1 MKIMLKSFIILFA
14 IAMAPVICKAQEVK
28 LGYVRMDALVS
39 NMPEYQQAQT
49 DLKAYKGELSSTL
62 ETKYQDY
69 QTKLA
74 EFEKSK
80 DKLDE
85 VILKDKESELKH
97 LQSSLQEFDDNANES
112 FEKKE
117 RSIFE
122 PIEQKL
128 KETIEQIAN
137 AKGYTHISQK
147 STFIFIKDES
157 ADITDLVAEKL
168 GYTIEEEQSEE

>member
-1 MKIMLKSFIILFA
+1 VKVVLIAIVTLNLSTILAQAQKMK
-14 IAMAPVICKAQEVK
+14 V
-28 LGYVRMDALVS
+28 GYVRMDALVS
-39 NMPEYQQAQT
+39 NMPEYQQAQIDFDT
-49 DLKAYKGELSSTL
+49 YKQQLSSTF

-69 QTKLA
+69 QTKLTD
-74 EFEKSK
+74 FKKSK
-80 DKLDE
+80 DTLDE

-97 LQSSLQEFDDNANES
+97 LQSSLQEFEKNANES

-117 RSIFE
+117 RSLFE

-128 KETIEQIAN
+128 KETIEQVAN
-137 AKGYTHISQK
+137 AKGYTHIAQK

-168 GYTIEEEQSEE
+168 GYTIEE